1 MLITCRQRRIFPC
14 QLEIAPGDSDE
25 LRLRQHPRPSP
36 ADQRTAAEANF
47 GWLQQKIHSTAMPLK
62 PHNAIMAPNKWYRQQ
77 RNMQMALERRHSHR
91 IEMNRDVQIL
101 YRGRSF
107 MAKAANLSKDGVF
120 LKTEALT
127 FPVGMMVE
135 FHMGIEER
143 QWQIPGLVIWSSRNG
158 IGLMFQTPQT
168 ELYQEALT
176 REVDTEQ
183 APYPVAIQ
191 FPAASMR

>member
-1 MLITCRQRRIFPC
+1 
-14 QLEIAPGDSDE
+14 
-25 LRLRQHPRPSP
+25 
-36 ADQRTAAEANF
+36 
-47 GWLQQKIHSTAMPLK
+47 
-62 PHNAIMAPNKWYRQQ
+62 
-77 RNMQMALERRHSHR
+77 MALERRHSHR
-91 IEMNRDVQIL
+91 IDMDDDVQIL

-107 MAKAANLSKDGVF
+107 MAKAANLSRDGVF

-135 FHMGIEER
+135 LHMSLEER

-168 ELYQEALT
+168 ELYQEVLSHDVGA
-176 REVDTEQ
+176 EQ